1 MLRSYSAQLNGAKI
15 IWLDQ
20 PPANLDDVRV
30 LIVVDD
36 DLFPV
41 AKVAAV
47 EVPPAELLNRTSPG
61 VSACTPSPV
70 RYDLTD
76 LAGRLE
82 WRGDA
87 VVAQRAQREAW

>member
-1 MLRSYSAQLNGAKI
+1 MLRSCSAQLNGAKI
-15 IWLDQ
+15 IWRDQ
-20 PPANLDDVRV
+20 PPANLADVRV
-30 LIVVDD
+30 LVVVDD

-47 EVPPAELLNRTSPG
+47 EVPAAELLTRTPAG
-61 VSACTPSPV
+61 LTTSAPIPL

-87 VVAQRAQREAW
+87 VVAQRA